1 LIGIETGAGK
11 MHSTSAALYLS
22 SAVRER
28 PSRITMNRT
37 RLLLIGAMALAL
49 GVVVSMLVYKNLQ
62 IKSGALNE
70 PGIEVIVAADDL
82 QVGARVE
89 EHDIKVIRIPASDL
103 PPGAPRR
110 KADVLGHGV
119 IIPISKGEFILSN
132 KLAGE
137 NAGAGLPAL
146 IPPGMRAVSVRVNE
160 VVSVAGFVTPGTR
173 VDVLLT
179 GTPTSSGDEQTTTV
193 LQNVEVIASDKR
205 LERTAS
211 GEAQNTAVI
220 TLLVTPDDA
229 QRLTL
234 ASTEGKI
241 QLALRNPLDTRQEE
255 VASANARALYH
266 GAAPPPPANPVP
278 ARHAVLKTVPPPQ
291 IPAST
296 GVSVEVY
303 QGDKKQEV
311 KCTEDNCSDAK

>member
-1 LIGIETGAGK
+1 
-11 MHSTSAALYLS
+11 
-22 SAVRER
+22 
-28 PSRITMNRT
+28 MNRT
-37 RLLLIGAMALAL
+37 RLLLIGVLALAL
-49 GVVVSMLVYKNLQ
+49 GLVVSMYVYRTLLSR
-62 IKSGALNE
+62 SGGSGE
-70 PGIEVIVAADDL
+70 PGVEVIVAADDL

-89 EHDIKVIRIPASDL
+89 EHDIKIIKIAASDL

-119 IIPISKGEFILSN
+119 ILPISKGEFILSN

-179 GTPTSSGDEQTTTV
+179 GTPTGGSEPETTTV
-193 LQNVEVIASDKR
+193 LQNVAVLASGHT
-205 LERTAS
+205 LERTAT

-220 TLLVTPDDA
+220 TLLVSPDDA

-234 ASTEGKI
+234 ASAQGHI
-241 QLALRNPLDTRQEE
+241 QLALRNPLDTKAEDFPASGERGLYRGIPV
-255 VASANARALYH
+255 VAKAEPVVHHAALRKET
-266 GAAPPPPANPVP
+266 PPPTP
-278 ARHAVLKTVPPPQ
+278 
-291 IPAST
+291 T
-296 GVSVEVY
+296 GVSVEIIE
-303 QGDKKQEV
+303 GDTKKDV
-311 KCTEDNCSDAK
+311 KCTDQNCETK